1 MAERNR
7 RTLGTEKERLAADWM
22 KRHGYEILEMN
33 YRCRQGE
40 VDIVAKDGAYLVF
53 AEVKYRRDAGAGYP
67 AEAVDGR
74 KQRRISY
81 AARHYMMRHS
91 VGEDMP
97 VRFDVIA
104 ILGDQITAIANAFGI
119 SG

>member
-7 RTLGTEKERLAADWM
+7 RALGKEKELLAADWM
-22 KRHGYEILEMN
+22 KGHGYEILEMN

-40 VDIVAKDGAYLVF
+40 VDIVARDGACLVF

-67 AEAVDGR
+67 AEAVDVR

-81 AARHYMMRHS
+81 AARHYMMRHGI
-91 VGEDMP
+91 GEYMP

-104 ILGDQITAIANAFGI
+104 ILGEQITVIANAFCI
-119 SG
+119 SD